1 MVSQSFAAY
10 NVGDTISV
18 EHQNME
24 FSYCYPSD
32 STASFSFSKNKN
44 KIILLEMSASW
55 WSPCYNSIPE
65 GDEIFKHWEND
76 PRVEVVHFLDD
87 LYQPYSCSQWGETGD
102 AGIPPIVDD
111 GAGYNVFEWFA
122 NPSGPG
128 IFPLIAVIDHQ
139 MIITSILG
147 TSLSPIVANIMIQTL
162 LDKIPA
168 DDLSITTINNSNGLK
183 NFRIRQLYP
192 NPFNPSLTIDL
203 YSFES
208 AAIDVDILSI
218 EGKLITTL
226 HSGLLMPGDH
236 QLTWNASS
244 QPAGVYLISVLS
256 EGGGRLVRK
265 VVLLK

>member
-1 MVSQSFAAY
+1 M
-10 NVGDTISV
+10 
-18 EHQNME
+18 
-24 FSYCYPSD
+24 
-32 STASFSFSKNKN
+32 
-44 KIILLEMSASW
+44 
-55 WSPCYNSIPE
+55 
-65 GDEIFKHWEND
+65 
-76 PRVEVVHFLDD
+76 VHFLDD
-87 LYQPYSCSQWGETGD
+87 LYQPYSCSEWGGTGD
-102 AGIPPIVDD
+102 VGIPPIVDD
-111 GAGYNVFEWFA
+111 GVGYNVFEWFT

-147 TSLSPIVANIMIQTL
+147 TSPSPVVANIMIQTL
-162 LDKIPA
+162 LDQIPLDNLSVSA
-168 DDLSITTINNSNGLK
+168 DDSPARLR

-218 EGKLITTL
+218 DGKLISTL
-226 HSGLLMPGDH
+226 YSGDLVPGNH

-244 QPAGVYLISVLS
+244 QPAGIYLVSVLS
-256 EGGGRLVRK
+256 EAGSRIVRK